1 MTTAVRIKRKA
12 DQSPADSI
20 VLAPKMPRCSDDDEG
35 TNYTFHYAG
44 TFKEPDSKEA
54 NETIQRVKRS
64 KWLLR
69 EDPKQHSTDL
79 RSKARTL
86 QRSASRQNRLEL
98 VLQHRAVLQQIASE
112 DITDD
117 SLDAPRQ
124 STHNLF
130 RLYDVVAEEAE
141 KDRIAAESVEGSA
154 EDASTITC
162 NDVPMVRERVKE
174 PEPDKEYVYDVYFNN
189 LQCDLAADK
198 DFFLFQY
205 ETPFGP
211 EPRYDSDPELEEA
224 DGEDSDSNAEDN
236 WRNDYPDED
245 PDFERSADYYGICT
259 GDFVSEPLQDLCL
272 DLEDRLSDDD

>member
-1 MTTAVRIKRKA
+1 M
-12 DQSPADSI
+12 
-20 VLAPKMPRCSDDDEG
+20 LAPKIPRCGGDDDDG
-35 TNYTFHYAG
+35 ANYTFHYAG
-44 TFKEPDSKEA
+44 TFKEPDSEEA

-64 KWLLR
+64 RWLLR
-69 EDPKQHSTDL
+69 EDPKQYTTDV
-79 RSKARTL
+79 RSKVRKL

-98 VLQHRAVLQQIASE
+98 VLQHRAVIQEIASE
-112 DITDD
+112 DITDE

-130 RLYDVVAEEAE
+130 RLYDVVAEDAE
-141 KDRIAAESVEGSA
+141 KDRIAEESAGKPAEET
-154 EDASTITC
+154 STITC
-162 NDVPMVRERVKE
+162 NDVPMVRETLKE

-211 EPRYDSDPELEEA
+211 EPTYDSDPELEEA
-224 DGEDSDSNAEDN
+224 GGDDSDDSNAEDN

-245 PDFERSADYYGICT
+245 TDFERPADYLGVYSD
-259 GDFVSEPLQDLCL
+259 DFVTEPIQHLCL
-272 DLEDRLSDDD
+272 DLERQLSAED